1 MALEAAQVHDDKN
14 FEVYMGRVGSLI
26 AASDLRPE
34 EKSAMLKKVWELNQ
48 SQAAKVPFD
57 FFVKKAPP
65 SVAPGAMEQF
75 LKSNPNP
82 VK

>member
-34 EKSAMLKKVWELNQ
+34 EKSAMLKKVQ
-48 SQAAKVPFD
+48 TQPVPGCQG
-57 FFVKKAPP
+57 
-65 SVAPGAMEQF
+65 S
-75 LKSNPNP
+75 L
-82 VK
+82 